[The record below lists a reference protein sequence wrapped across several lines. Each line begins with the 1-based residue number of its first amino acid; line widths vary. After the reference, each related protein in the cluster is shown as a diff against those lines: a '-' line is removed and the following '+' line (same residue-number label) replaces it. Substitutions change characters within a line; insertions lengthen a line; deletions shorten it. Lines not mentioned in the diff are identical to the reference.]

1 MQNRDEAT
9 IFGSY
14 TGRLHGETVDVIPE
28 QVKYRFKLCL
38 LHVGTVEMRKI
49 LDQASE

>member
-28 QVKYRFKLCL
+28 QVKYLFKLCL
-38 LHVGTVEMRKI
+38 LLVEAVEMH
-49 LDQASE
+49 

>member
-14 TGRLHGETVDVIPE
+14 TGRLPGETVDVIPE

-38 LHVGTVEMRKI
+38 LHVGTVEMR
-49 LDQASE
+49 